1 MPGPAVLLD
10 TQVVVEAAIN
20 GLQSLPRKVQKLLAD
35 TGTVLLFSSVSI
47 MEIALKANLGK
58 LTIAAD
64 QLKKAEQDMRLT
76 AIGFMPMHAYT
87 LYSLPMHHR
96 DPFDRMLIAT
106 ALADGLSL
114 VGGDKEFRRY
124 KGLRVIW

>member
-1 MPGPAVLLD
+1 MRSPAVLLD

-20 GLQSLPRKVQKLLAD
+20 GLPCLPKRVQRLLTD
-35 TGTVLLFSSVSI
+35 TNTVLLFSAVSI

-58 LTIAAD
+58 LILARN
-64 QLKKAEQDMRLT
+64 QLTKAEQDMRLT
-76 AIGFMPMHAYT
+76 ALGFLPAHAYT

-106 ALADGLSL
+106 ALAEDVAL
-114 VGGDKEFRRY
+114 VGGDKEFKRY
-124 KGLRVIW
+124 KGLKLIW

>member
-1 MPGPAVLLD
+1 MPQAVVLLD

-20 GLQSLPRKVQKLLAD
+20 GLPSLPRKVQKLLAD
-35 TGTVLLFSSVSI
+35 ANTVLLFSSVSI

-58 LTIAAD
+58 LTMAHD

-76 AIGFMPMHAYT
+76 AIGFTPIHAYA

-106 ALADGLSL
+106 ALADGVSL
-114 VGGDKEFRRY
+114 VGRDKEFKRY
-124 KGLRVIW
+124 KGLKVIW